1 MKSSPK
7 FHRFL
12 ICVVLY
18 SSMDQF
24 HTHKVRLN
32 LVPEIFTF
40 LFSPLSS
47 SLFLLLF
54 ISFSN
59 NIKDPRMDIL
69 KKKQTQKD
77 YSCILFFFFFKET
90 LPSIFAVAFPL
101 NLLRCVW
108 ESHAVSLLSLSS
120 WKDEWGA
127 SLLVIPLS
135 GDTVLRCQ
143 ISVCCGSSTFESMP
157 ALMLRFHFPD
167 LHKVVSQNW
176 KVTSDFLWPVDCSPP
191 GSSAYGILQAR
202 ILE

>member
-1 MKSSPK
+1 MEAQASFGMKSSPK

-18 SSMDQF
+18 SSMDRF
-24 HTHKVRLN
+24 HTHKVCLD
-32 LVPEIFTF
+32 LVPGIFTF

-59 NIKDPRMDIL
+59 NIKDPRMYIL

-77 YSCILFFFFFKET
+77 YSCILLLFFFKET

-108 ESHAVSLLSLSS
+108 ESHTVSLLFLSS

-127 SLLVIPLS
+127 SLLIVSLS
-135 GDTVLRCQ
+135 ADTLIHCQ
-143 ISVCCGSSTFESMP
+143 ISVCCGSNTFDSMP
-157 ALMLRFHFPD
+157 ALMLRFHFPV

-176 KVTSDFLWPVDCSPP
+176 KVMSDFLWPR
-191 GSSAYGILQAR
+191 GL
-202 ILE
+202 